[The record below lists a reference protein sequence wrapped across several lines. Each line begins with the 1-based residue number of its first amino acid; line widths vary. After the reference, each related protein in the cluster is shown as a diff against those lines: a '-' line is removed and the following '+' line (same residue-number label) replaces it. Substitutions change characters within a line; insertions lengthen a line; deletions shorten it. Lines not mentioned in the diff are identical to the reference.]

1 MPIFDALVWDEE
13 PRLESW
19 LQTYLHVEESEY
31 VRAVGP
37 RFLISA
43 VARIYRPGCKVD
55 HVLVLEGPQGRLKSE
70 ALRTLAVKDGWFT
83 DRLSHVGGKD
93 AAMEIAG
100 LWFIEF
106 AEMDAARQCVFA
118 AIAQKRV
125 ASILTRMGFA
135 KHRPRTSEGR
145 KQRYQR
151 DPIPPKSDRLTG
163 DHG

>member
-1 MPIFDALVWDEE
+1 M
-13 PRLESW
+13 ESW

-106 AEMDAARQCVFA
+106 AELDAAPAMRLRGDRPETCRQYLDA
-118 AIAQKRV
+118 HG
-125 ASILTRMGFA
+125 L
-135 KHRPRTSEGR
+135 R
-145 KQRYQR
+145 KA
-151 DPIPPKSDRLTG
+151 PTT
-163 DHG
+163 HV